1 MNDSA
6 QSNRWSP
13 STRLAVRGWLDQPQP
28 VRDSMRSR
36 AESEPETITLRVVR
50 SARDR
55 ERTLG
60 RRQSRAARLAE
71 VLA

>member
-1 MNDSA
+1 
-6 QSNRWSP
+6 
-13 STRLAVRGWLDQPQP
+13 
-28 VRDSMRSR
+28 MRSR